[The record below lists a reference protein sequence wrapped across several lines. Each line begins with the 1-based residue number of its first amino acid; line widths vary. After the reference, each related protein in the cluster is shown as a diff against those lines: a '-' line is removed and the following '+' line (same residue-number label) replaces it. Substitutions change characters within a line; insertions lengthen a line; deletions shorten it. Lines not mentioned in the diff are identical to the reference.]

1 MGLKFWSQMP
11 ETTATDEKIVM
22 IGDPAF
28 PNNPKRLTL
37 ALIKTYINSAT
48 RSISNSF
55 RLRDTTNLFLITNGT
70 PIEDIGLLSV
80 ATITGTSSI
89 KFTGLPTLLTA
100 GLNYIT
106 AFNIRGTSAYNI
118 TATLY
123 DGNNTAVKNQS
134 LVISNTAAYSQF
146 IMNYIP
152 LTNISNGYI
161 IITFTS
167 TSGNTVYF
175 EDLSFIQSDLFL
187 GFSPNTSNIRNGINL
202 KVAGLTTLIN
212 ANGAAITAVSNRVIL
227 LEKEIISLTGDQNG
241 DNKTY
246 YTDFKYI
253 PKTSEVYVNGQ
264 RYFIDADYDEITDQK
279 IEFLTYAPK
288 TEDTLTFIAAK
299 QK

>member
-11 ETTATDEKIVM
+11 EGAATAEKIVM
-22 IGDPAF
+22 IGNPAT
-28 PNNPKRLTL
+28 PNLPERATL
-37 ALIKTYINSAT
+37 QALKTYINSAT
-48 RSISNSF
+48 QSISNLF

-202 KVAGLTTLIN
+202 KLASLTTLIN

-246 YTDFKYI
+246 YTELKYI
-253 PKTSEVYVNGQ
+253 PNTSEVYVNGQ
-264 RYFIDADYDEITDQK
+264 RYFIKADYDEVTDQR
-279 IEFLTYAPK
+279 IQFYHYAPK
-288 TEDTLTFIAAK
+288 TEDILTFIAAK
-299 QK
+299 Q